1 MTLTVSPVVF
11 QQQSELATPQSLA
24 HDPVIYISQVF
35 DDNDKLE
42 ILQNKWSPPPGF
54 SFPVTGGCKYNQQ
67 WEVEYPWLRYSVSKD
82 AAFCVY
88 CVIFGDKLTWRG
100 INQTSFQVDGFNNWK
115 NAKGSKRGALP
126 CHNKSDIHKTAA
138 VRALSF
144 LEIAFGHSRDIQSS
158 LSKAYEDKIKRN
170 RAILLSII
178 DVVIVLGKR
187 NVPFRGHNWDKTTHR
202 EDGNFDFFLHWRAE
216 LDPVLKGHLQTS
228 KKNAS
233 YTSPQVQNELIEL
246 EAQLHRNGLDVE
258 VKLSP
263 ELSNPFKAIDCLHMQ
278 DWW

>member
-115 NAKGSKRGALP
+115 NAKGLKSGALP

-138 VRALSF
+138 VRALSPF
-144 LEIAFGHSRDIQSS
+144 WTL
-158 LSKAYEDKIKRN
+158 LLV
-170 RAILLSII
+170 ILGTFSPPYQ
-178 DVVIVLGKR
+178 KQ
-187 NVPFRGHNWDKTTHR
+187 DKTKHS
-202 EDGNFDFFLHWRAE
+202 NFAANNRCGDRSW
-216 LDPVLKGHLQTS
+216 Q
-228 KKNAS
+228 
-233 YTSPQVQNELIEL
+233 
-246 EAQLHRNGLDVE
+246 
-258 VKLSP
+258 
-263 ELSNPFKAIDCLHMQ
+263 M
-278 DWW
+278 